1 MITETTNST
10 ASVNPVS
17 DIADLLISGLQTDN
31 DDKNQESTNTNN
43 TNEGDTGTSNEEGQS
58 GESENEDST
67 NSETEE
73 GTNEGTDD
81 GEVTWSG
88 VLGVEDE
95 NVVLDEE
102 GNLQGLVVKV
112 DGVTSTVSVK
122 DLIAGYQ
129 TNKHYTQ
136 KSQALAEERRDFERV
151 RGEVAQSYTEK
162 LGAVEKLTGFLYDSM
177 TKEFQNINWEKLRAE
192 NPGEYAAAVADYQTR
207 DAQFKQILDAVHA
220 ENATLA
226 QQHQQEQGVNYQ
238 KHLAEQYEKVLL
250 NNPSWRD
257 VKKMQSDLMEMGSE
271 ASDLYGISSNEF
283 QYLNDAR
290 HIEILKDA
298 LAFRKGKTIA
308 ENKLK
313 TVPPKFQKA
322 SGGKSGKPMSK
333 LTRLTLDA
341 RKASGSKQRD
351 LQTAAVAELLM
362 GGR

>member
-1 MITETTNST
+1 M
-10 ASVNPVS
+10 
-17 DIADLLISGLQTDN
+17 QTDS
-31 DDKNQESTNTNN
+31 DDQNQEGTTADNGEVNT
-43 TNEGDTGTSNEEGQS
+43 SIEEGQS
-58 GESENEDST
+58 DESGNENAEGE
-67 NSETEE
+67 EE
-73 GTNEGTDD
+73 PSLGSDD

-88 VLGVEDE
+88 VLGVDDD

-151 RGEVAQSYTEK
+151 RGEVANSYTEK
-162 LGAVEKLTGFLYDSM
+162 LAAVEKLTGFLYDSM
-177 TKEFQNINWEKLRAE
+177 TKEFQQINWEKLRAE

-207 DAQFKQILDAVHA
+207 DAQFKQILGAVQG
-220 ENATLA
+220 ENAQL
-226 QQHQQEQGVNYQ
+226 QQMHNQEFQANYQ
-238 KHLAEQYEKVLL
+238 KHLAGQFEKVLD

-257 VKKMQSDLMEMGSE
+257 TKKMQADLTAMGDIAFE
-271 ASDLYGISSNEF
+271 TYGINPEEF
-283 QYLNDAR
+283 NMMNDAR

-298 LAFRKGKTIA
+298 IAYRKGKNVA
-308 ENKLK
+308 DNKLK
-313 TVPPKFQKA
+313 QTPPKFQK

-351 LQTAAVAELLM
+351 LQMAAVTELLM